1 MNGHGKSDRS
11 VVPTK
16 SSNKAAQAAETMEGS
31 DLTKGNSSQQSTL
44 RTQSREGVYKA
55 KSKAKGEQVTRKAD
69 LIAEIALSIGTSEE
83 LIESLEKA
91 TKETL
96 ELIAKAVK
104 Q

>member
-1 MNGHGKSDRS
+1 MTKATQTNYTAEQTQDVITAYQAGETVEAIATRLGKSTRS
-11 VVPTK
+11 IVAK
-16 SSNKAAQAAETMEGS
+16 
-31 DLTKGNSSQQSTL
+31 L
-44 RTQSREGVYKA
+44 SREGVYKA